1 MELMLILIVIFIFIL
16 GTIIGSFLNVVIDR
30 LPAGLPLTGR
40 SHCDFCQKELIPEEL
55 VPILSFIWQRGR
67 CQSCNS
73 RLSWQYPLVELTTGL
88 LFVLALF
95 RFQPNPFFLSP
106 ALLFS
111 FFLLSSLLT
120 LAIIDLK
127 TSLLPDQITLPTI
140 AIAIIFLFL
149 TPQAIVTSLITALGS
164 AFFFWLIIFITQG
177 RGMGEGDI
185 RLGFLMGLILGW
197 PKTLIAL
204 YLAFFLG
211 ATVALALI
219 AGRKKRFGQEIPFGP
234 FLILATLLMVFWGE
248 KIQGL
253 WFKIFGF

>member
-1 MELMLILIVIFIFIL
+1 
-16 GTIIGSFLNVVIDR
+16 
-30 LPAGLPLTGR
+30 
-40 SHCDFCQKELIPEEL
+40 
-55 VPILSFIWQRGR
+55 
-67 CQSCNS
+67 
-73 RLSWQYPLVELTTGL
+73 
-88 LFVLALF
+88 
-95 RFQPNPFFLSP
+95 
-106 ALLFS
+106 
-111 FFLLSSLLT
+111 
-120 LAIIDLK
+120 
-127 TSLLPDQITLPTI
+127 
-140 AIAIIFLFL
+140 
-149 TPQAIVTSLITALGS
+149 
-164 AFFFWLIIFITQG
+164 
-177 RGMGEGDI
+177 MGEGDI